1 MGVIER
7 KYCSG
12 LYTPIPGTFDQAERQ
27 MVTRIYPGILA
38 GAPVVPGSSVNKQDM
53 PHHRSW
59 VGGGYTAA
67 RRGRSR

>member
-1 MGVIER
+1 MGVLER

-12 LYTPIPGTFDQAERQ
+12 LYTPIPGTFAQAERQ
-27 MVTRIYPGILA
+27 VVAYIYPGILA
-38 GAPVVPGSSVNKQDM
+38 GAPSAVSTNKQDQ